1 MAPTTIDLSTI
12 PLEVLQR
19 ELAIRSMPSKERR
32 EKVKAKL
39 EELRK
44 DASDAWVDTPHSS
57 FSALRAH
64 VLQTLDEVLPL
75 VR

>member
-1 MAPTTIDLSTI
+1 MDKIDRAAVPTD
-12 PLEVLQR
+12 VLQR
-19 ELAIRSMPSKERR
+19 ELAIRSMGSKERR

-44 DASDAWVDTPHSS
+44 DASNAWVSAPYSG
-57 FSALRAH
+57 FSNLRAR
-64 VLQTLDEVLPL
+64 VLEVLDEVLPL

>member
-1 MAPTTIDLSTI
+1 MPTIDLSTI

-19 ELAIRSMPSKERR
+19 EMEIRSMPSKARR
-32 EKVKAKL
+32 EKVKATL
-39 EELRK
+39 EALRN
-44 DASDAWVDTPHSS
+44 DALNAWVDTPHSS
-57 FSALRAH
+57 FTALRAH